1 MLKPRK
7 GEGKQAFFKR
17 AVSQLKNAGKND
29 ADAVAEASAI
39 WNQHNLADGGNGM
52 MRLFAPVEFLSE
64 SDEEQAQERRFSIL
78 AYSGDVV
85 HLEWYSFI
93 INVKGIKHKATFPC
107 LREHA
112 RDRIV
117 GTHDK
122 VSKKNNQLFCFG
134 KFHNTADA
142 AEVLELADD
151 GFPWQASMG
160 IWAHKVRFLEKDAKT
175 KVNGR
180 EVIGPLYIWE
190 ESEMKENSICSLG
203 ADGETAA
210 IAMSCPTNNTE
221 FFMEYSK
228 ELKLALGLAADAS
241 DAEVEAALAK
251 LNLSL
256 GENAAESAIWAALAA
271 GGHLAGSDEGETEE
285 TPQPTVPAP
294 AANLSGGAPAP
305 EAANVETIV
314 AQQLDQRLTA
324 ERTRAADIH
333 QIAAKLS
340 LGEDFVQEHINKGTS
355 KEDALSLGVDLA
367 SQRTPSFGVGGL
379 TEGTSESDK
388 IRKLAAEGL
397 CYRLGLTT
405 KEKLS
410 DGASEFTGM
419 SLLRL
424 AAMQLSRSN
433 MPVLQMSPDQI
444 AREILKPAARLHAS
458 TADFIHVFRDVANVA
473 LLKAY
478 AESPIT
484 FEGLVSIV
492 SASDFKEL
500 HGVALSE
507 APDMELIAE
516 NADYPVKTL
525 SDSGESY
532 HIGKYGEILRLSY
545 EMIVNDNLR
554 AFTRIP
560 LLFGAA
566 ARRKQ
571 GDLVYGLITSNPVM
585 ADGKKLFSADHGNL
599 CPTAEA
605 GKISTASLSAARK
618 AMRKQ
623 KGLKG
628 ATLDIRPRSLLVPT
642 TLETDAEV
650 MLRSMSAP
658 EGNNAGVTNV
668 FQNSLV
674 PVSDPRLDDHS
685 EGAWYTVAD
694 PNQVDT
700 IEIAYLDGNRQPEIF
715 EDEDFNSDGIKYK
728 IRQCM
733 GVGLMDHR
741 GMYMNPGPA
750 PE

>member
-1 MLKPRK
+1 MLKPRN

-17 AVSQLKNAGKND
+17 AVSQLKRSGKSD
-29 ADAVAEASAI
+29 ADAVAEASTI
-39 WNQHNLADGGNGM
+39 WNQHNLSNGGNGM
-52 MRLFAPVEFLSE
+52 MRLFAPVEFLSDDEQKE
-64 SDEEQAQERRFSIL
+64 SQERRFSIL
-78 AYSGDVV
+78 AYSGDAV

-93 INVKGIKHKATFPC
+93 INIKGIKHKAAFPC

-134 KFHNTADA
+134 KFHDTEDA
-142 AEVLELADD
+142 AEVLKLADD

-160 IWAHKVRFLEKDAKT
+160 IWARKVRFLEKDVKA

-180 EVIGPLYIWE
+180 EIIGPLYIWE

-210 IAMSCPTNNTE
+210 IAMSCPTTNTE

-241 DAEVEAALAK
+241 DAEVDAALAK
-251 LNLSL
+251 LSLNL
-256 GENAAESAIWAALAA
+256 EEQAAEAAIWAALAA
-271 GGHLAGSDEGETEE
+271 GGHLAPPADNPEE
-285 TPQPTVPAP
+285 PEQPA
-294 AANLSGGAPAP
+294 AANLSGNFPSP
-305 EAANVETIV
+305 EGIDV
-314 AQQLDQRLTA
+314 AQIVTQQVDQRLAA

-340 LGEDFVQEHINKGTS
+340 LGEDFVQEHITKGTS

-367 SQRTPSFGVGGL
+367 SSRTPSFGVAGL
-379 TEGTSESDK
+379 VEGISESDK

-397 CYRLGLTT
+397 CFRLGLTS
-405 KEKLS
+405 KEQLS
-410 DGASEFTGM
+410 DGASDFTGM
-419 SLLRL
+419 SLLSL

-444 AREILKPAARLHAS
+444 AREILKPSARLHAS
-458 TADFIHVFRDVANVA
+458 TADFVHVFRNVANVA
-473 LLKAY
+473 LQKAY

-492 SASDFKEL
+492 SATDFKEM

-516 NADYPVKTL
+516 NAEYPVKTL

-585 ADGKKLFSADHGNL
+585 ADGKNLFSADHGNL
-599 CPTAEA
+599 CPAAEA
-605 GKISTASLSAARK
+605 GKINTASLSAARK
-618 AMRKQ
+618 AMRNQ

-628 ATLDIRPRSLLVPT
+628 ATLDLRPRSLLVPT

-650 MLRSMSAP
+650 MLRSMAAP
-658 EGNNAGVTNV
+658 EGTNAGVTNV

-674 PVSDPRLDDHS
+674 PVSDPRLDDAS
-685 EGAWYTVAD
+685 EDAWYTVAD

-700 IEIAYLDGNRQPEIF
+700 IELAFLDGNRQPEIF
-715 EDEDFNSDGIKYK
+715 EDEDFSSDGIKYK

-741 GMYMNPGPA
+741 GFYMNAGAA
-750 PE
+750 PSA